1 MKEEMQHKLNEFI
14 IKKKLINPDWF
25 ERFFNML
32 EQVGIDE
39 ELILK
44 TMDMAFCEEFLSKY
58 IPGGKR
64 NIFNFGETSQEACDE
79 FFKYMN
85 DMAKKIGP
93 EQFKDFLENSIIEIQ
108 KDYKQY
114 LEEGHSAKTNFVNLF
129 IRRLVI
135 ENPKDVKLEITGA
148 KVEDINEENSGRI
161 AVSIAGIE
169 IGHLLYEGE
178 KYNIPTITFTDF
190 RTIPGLER
198 LGLGSFM
205 FTTFCRDISE
215 KRPECSVMAF
225 NVAKDKDG
233 EKTYSSWGAYPIVIT
248 MKDEIGKEIEI
259 RPMTEKEH
267 VGNGHIFYFSPET
280 IKKCAQK
287 EIKKYLQQDLLSDE
301 MSQHLEQE

>member
-1 MKEEMQHKLNEFI
+1 MKEEMQHKLNEFK
-14 IKKKLINPDWF
+14 IKKKLINLDWF

-44 TMDMAFCEEFLSKY
+44 TMDMVFCEEFLSKY
-58 IPGGKR
+58 LASGK
-64 NIFNFGETSQEACDE
+64 NIFNNCEASQETRDE
-79 FFKYMN
+79 FFKYMS
-85 DMAKKIGP
+85 DMAKKVGT
-93 EQFKDFLENSIIEIQ
+93 EKFKGFLENSLVEIQ

-148 KVEDINEENSGRI
+148 KVEDINEGNSGRI

-205 FTTFCRDISE
+205 FTTFCRDICE

-233 EKTYSSWGAYPIVIT
+233 EKTYLSWGAYPIVIT

-287 EIKKYLQQDLLSDE
+287 EIKKYSQQDLLSDE